1 MYEVFL
7 KITLCFAKELEN
19 NKVSTVFPIPSLT
32 FYFWLRRKY
41 NRKWLWNC
49 ALCANVVRN
58 PKFSLMPFINT
69 LPYISNPIEEF
80 SDFKYVSWEKEIYPK
95 FKGGTEPKEVQFFA
109 EILKRHNIKSI
120 LDLGIGGGIELAG
133 IAKHLQSEKYGLTS
147 IEGNEIDDDFI

>member
-32 FYFWLRRKY
+32 FYFRLRRKY

-69 LPYISNPIEEF
+69 LPYISNPIEEI
-80 SDFKYVSWEKEIYPK
+80 SDFKYVSWEKDCPIGIDIRGCDTARDFLFCAPI
-95 FKGGTEPKEVQFFA
+95 FRGGVLLLCVT
-109 EILKRHNIKSI
+109 N
-120 LDLGIGGGIELAG
+120 
-133 IAKHLQSEKYGLTS
+133 
-147 IEGNEIDDDFI
+147 